1 MAKSSSYHVLVGS
14 RSTDKGNDAI
24 KQLQSRNLAGSAE
37 LIHLDVT
44 NDETIEQ
51 AAATVQRNHGKLDIL
66 VNNAAIAALTPPL
79 RQQMRDAFDV
89 NATGP
94 AIVTSAFAPL
104 LKQSTGTAR
113 IINVSSGAG
122 SIARR
127 LDTTS
132 PSALHNRH
140 VVQYRASKAALSM
153 VTACD
158 WVEYGPAI
166 KVFAYCPGFTV
177 SNLGP
182 QNKTEHGAKPTAE
195 AVMPLIDVLEGK
207 RDGEAGLFLHNTGI
221 YPW

>member
-14 RSTDKGNDAI
+14 RSAEKGSDAI

-37 LIHLDVT
+37 LISLDVT

-51 AAATVQRNHGKLDIL
+51 AATFVQRNHGKLDVL
-66 VNNAAIAALTPPL
+66 VNNAGIGALTPPL

-94 AIVTSAFAPL
+94 AVVTSEFAPL
-104 LKQSTGTAR
+104 LKKSTGTAR

-127 LDTTS
+127 LDPTS
-132 PSALHNRH
+132 QLYNRH

-177 SNLGP
+177 SNLSA
-182 QNKTEHGAKPTAE
+182 QNKAEHGAKPTAE

-207 RDGEAGLFLHNTGI
+207 RDDEAGLFLHDTGI